1 MAGKRYKKILVA
13 GLIIF
18 LALFILLNVFAA
30 IHAYNL
36 SHFKDGVTALTP
48 DYKPSFTE
56 TIKIATC
63 GLDLPRPY
71 TKKYPTVDY
80 DSLSI
85 SAGEGKLLDAWLLH
99 TDSLKQGLII
109 AFHGYM
115 DEKSSMLDR
124 AEALLDMGYDVL
136 LVNFMGAG
144 HSYGNQTTMGYLE
157 AENVVAAHKYAIA
170 ELGEDNII
178 LLGFSMGAAA
188 IMRAQSE
195 HDLLVKALI
204 LEAPYGTFTET
215 VNARLK
221 HYNVPSFPVCDIF
234 TFWFGKLNGFDG
246 FNANPQNY
254 GENIHVPVLLMGGGQ
269 DQNIP
274 VNETETIYN
283 MLASKHKEMKIFDE
297 SPHESYL
304 KKYPEEWAE
313 TVKRYLANL
322 YELDVYHEQ

>member
-1 MAGKRYKKILVA
+1 MASKKYKKALA
-13 GLIIF
+13 TGLIIVVV
-18 LALFILLNVFAA
+18 LFILMNAFAA
-30 IHAYNL
+30 IHAYSL
-36 SHFKDGVTALTP
+36 SHFEDGATALTP
-48 DYKPSFTE
+48 EYKPSFTE
-56 TIKIATC
+56 TIKIAVC

-71 TKKYPTVDY
+71 TKQYPSVNY

-85 SAGEGKLLDAWLLH
+85 PAGEGKQLDAWLLH
-99 TDSLKQGLII
+99 TDSLKQGLVIG
-109 AFHGYM
+109 FHGYM

-124 AEALLDMGYDVL
+124 AEVLLKMGYDVL

-144 HSYGNQTTMGYLE
+144 NSYGSQTTMGYLE
-157 AENVVAAHKYAIA
+157 AENVVASHRYAIE
-170 ELGEDNII
+170 ELGEENIV

-195 HDLLVKALI
+195 HDLLVEAII

-215 VNARLK
+215 VSARLR

-246 FNANPQNY
+246 FDANPQNY
-254 GENIHVPVLLMGGGQ
+254 GKDIHVPVLLMSGGR

-274 VNETETIYN
+274 VKETETIFN

-297 SPHESYL
+297 SQHESYL
-304 KKYPEEWAE
+304 KKYPHEWGK
-313 TVKRYLANL
+313 TVEKYLSDL
-322 YELDVYHEQ
+322 HKLDVYNE